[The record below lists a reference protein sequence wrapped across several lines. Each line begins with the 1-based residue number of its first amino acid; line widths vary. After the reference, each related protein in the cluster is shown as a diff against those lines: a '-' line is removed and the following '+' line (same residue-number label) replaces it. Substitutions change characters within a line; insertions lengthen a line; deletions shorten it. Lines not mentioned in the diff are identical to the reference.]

1 MSEIIKFYS
10 LMCLVLLAI
19 FAIVS
24 IVAALGMGGIY

>member
-19 FAIVS
+19 FTIVS